1 MRRSLRLA
9 VLPLLL
15 LGLAAGFHLLDALQT
30 GEDALIARRYA
41 EAATALEKALEEEPA
56 ERHPRILLLLARAQA
71 LAGTP
76 ERAVETYERLVR
88 DHADSRLAA
97 KAAMARAETLAAS
110 GRFAEAAE
118 AYREQVDWLTGA
130 DRKHE
135 VAETYLGLADKE
147 RADKD
152 WARAVMFYDLAVD
165 LGLGDAQA
173 RSVRLL
179 AAEALLSAGNPGAVQ
194 RFEPLVDELTAETG
208 KRRAM
213 LGLGR
218 ARSLSGD
225 RVGARSVLR
234 DLLAEAPD
242 CDEAGDAAFELART
256 FGVPEPGPD
265 LLDRAIAAL
274 RSFAAR
280 YPAHPKAEVAEHL
293 VARCFLSVGRTEE
306 GLAALRG
313 FLAASGGRDLEE
325 VAGARAQ
332 VGFVLSSQGRTDE
345 AIAAWR
351 DYLGK
356 HPSHQM
362 WEQVQRA
369 IVDAELERALRAE
382 ADEEW
387 ERARQLFAQFER
399 DHPLHGSNA
408 DLLRRTGET
417 FARERRFEE
426 ALETFARC
434 VQKFPNRNESSHA
447 QFRIGEIH
455 ENQSFDYQRALDA
468 YRAVTWGN
476 WQGQAQARIQRLERK
491 ALALRT
497 ERTFRVGEA
506 ARFELTSRNI
516 ADVRVRVY
524 RLDFET
530 WFRATHKLS
539 GVDGLDIEVI
549 AADKTFES
557 AVPDYLPFRE
567 TRRDVEIG
575 FTEPGAYVV
584 KVDDQELEATTMVL
598 VTDLGLIVK
607 SSREELF
614 VFAQDLGAETPRA
627 GVRVLVSDGQKV
639 LHEGVTGADGVLRYR
654 DAALAGTDKVSVLG
668 VDASGSGAGQIDLG
682 GLSVAEGLT
691 PKAYLFTDRPAYR
704 PGEAVHAKGI
714 VRDVRA
720 GRYELPPADEGARA
734 RVLSPSGRVLVARDV
749 RFTGFGT
756 FALDAVLPDNA
767 ETGIWR
773 VELTRGDVARRRTS
787 TITFTVAEYELPRV
801 QLTVESEQ
809 KVVFRGEPIAGKVR
823 VRHFYGEP
831 AVGRSLELTLR
842 RPDGAE
848 EPVRVVSDAE
858 GSASY
863 SFDTSE
869 FPEEAVAILEV
880 RDVVGGA
887 SVASAVPV
895 VTTELQPTL
904 AVLRDTQLSSRPFE
918 VTITLADR
926 SGAAVSRSG
935 ELILLRRE
943 TVRGNTAEVE
953 VARYPFRTEG
963 EDGVARV
970 RAQADQ
976 GGKHVLRVQ
985 VEDRTGQVLTKD
997 LTIDVVGEEDQRK
1010 LHILAE
1016 RQTYEVGERLVVTLV
1031 NRGAGEHLALRTFQA
1046 DGVFAHETLRLKE
1059 GETRYEF
1066 ELTGEHAPN
1075 FGLGLAMMA
1084 GTDFYEA
1091 EQDFVV
1097 SRDLDVSL
1105 RPSTSLA
1112 EPGAEIEVAVEARDA
1127 AGRPVEGEFA
1137 LALVDRALYE
1147 RYADPNASIGAF
1159 FWGGRRQTE
1168 LRTTSTASWSYDG
1181 PSRQMSDALVAEER

>member
-110 GRFAEAAE
+110 GRFA
-118 AYREQVDWLTGA
+118 
-130 DRKHE
+130 E

-313 FLAASGGRDLEE
+313 FLSASGGRDLEE

-455 ENQSFDYQRALDA
+455 ENQSFDYQRALD
-468 YRAVTWGN
+468 
-476 WQGQAQARIQRLERK
+476 
-491 ALALRT
+491 
-497 ERTFRVGEA
+497 
-506 ARFELTSRNI
+506 
-516 ADVRVRVY
+516 
-524 RLDFET
+524 
-530 WFRATHKLS
+530 
-539 GVDGLDIEVI
+539 
-549 AADKTFES
+549 
-557 AVPDYLPFRE
+557 
-567 TRRDVEIG
+567 
-575 FTEPGAYVV
+575 
-584 KVDDQELEATTMVL
+584 
-598 VTDLGLIVK
+598 
-607 SSREELF
+607 
-614 VFAQDLGAETPRA
+614 
-627 GVRVLVSDGQKV
+627 
-639 LHEGVTGADGVLRYR
+639 
-654 DAALAGTDKVSVLG
+654 
-668 VDASGSGAGQIDLG
+668 
-682 GLSVAEGLT
+682 
-691 PKAYLFTDRPAYR
+691 
-704 PGEAVHAKGI
+704 
-714 VRDVRA
+714 
-720 GRYELPPADEGARA
+720 
-734 RVLSPSGRVLVARDV
+734 
-749 RFTGFGT
+749 
-756 FALDAVLPDNA
+756 
-767 ETGIWR
+767 
-773 VELTRGDVARRRTS
+773 
-787 TITFTVAEYELPRV
+787 
-801 QLTVESEQ
+801 
-809 KVVFRGEPIAGKVR
+809 
-823 VRHFYGEP
+823 
-831 AVGRSLELTLR
+831 
-842 RPDGAE
+842 
-848 EPVRVVSDAE
+848 
-858 GSASY
+858 
-863 SFDTSE
+863 
-869 FPEEAVAILEV
+869 
-880 RDVVGGA
+880 
-887 SVASAVPV
+887 
-895 VTTELQPTL
+895 
-904 AVLRDTQLSSRPFE
+904 
-918 VTITLADR
+918 
-926 SGAAVSRSG
+926 
-935 ELILLRRE
+935 
-943 TVRGNTAEVE
+943 
-953 VARYPFRTEG
+953 
-963 EDGVARV
+963 
-970 RAQADQ
+970 
-976 GGKHVLRVQ
+976 
-985 VEDRTGQVLTKD
+985 
-997 LTIDVVGEEDQRK
+997 
-1010 LHILAE
+1010 
-1016 RQTYEVGERLVVTLV
+1016 
-1031 NRGAGEHLALRTFQA
+1031 
-1046 DGVFAHETLRLKE
+1046 
-1059 GETRYEF
+1059 
-1066 ELTGEHAPN
+1066 
-1075 FGLGLAMMA
+1075 
-1084 GTDFYEA
+1084 
-1091 EQDFVV
+1091 
-1097 SRDLDVSL
+1097 
-1105 RPSTSLA
+1105 
-1112 EPGAEIEVAVEARDA
+1112 
-1127 AGRPVEGEFA
+1127 
-1137 LALVDRALYE
+1137 
-1147 RYADPNASIGAF
+1147 
-1159 FWGGRRQTE
+1159 
-1168 LRTTSTASWSYDG
+1168 
-1181 PSRQMSDALVAEER
+1181 